1 MNFVEAYTRKPH
13 LLTAIIFLVV
23 ALGVI
28 SFKLMPLNLFP
39 DANYPVISVVIYQPG
54 ASARDMEDK
63 VARPIEKELGTID
76 LVRKVTSVSNDE
88 IAAVSA
94 EFEYKKGL
102 DSAATDVANAL
113 QKIMWKLPK
122 GILPPQIFK
131 VSDATSPVVT
141 LALTP
146 KKGSHLDL
154 AKVRQLADSEIKEA
168 LLRIPHVADVE
179 VFGGYKPEYL
189 VAVDQTRLHRYHLS
203 LPQIMA
209 AIGAQN
215 LNIPNGLIIRK
226 KSQFLFKVAG
236 EKRVMEELGSMVV
249 GKGPDNRE
257 VHLRDVARIKA
268 SYKER
273 QSLFHGNGK
282 QAIGVNILRSP
293 RGHVTTTLASLD
305 KYLPRIKK
313 KFPYIDFQVV
323 DTQGTLIKTSISNM
337 VDSLRDAI
345 IMTIIVIFLF
355 LANVRMSVLAAISI
369 PFVYFMTFA
378 EMKLLNYE
386 LNIVTLTAVILA
398 VGLLLDDAIVVI
410 ENIERHYTQLGKPIA
425 RAAIEGT
432 REIILADFAG
442 TYTTVIVLIPIMF
455 IGGYVQKIL
464 RPLSV
469 VLALSLLNSF
479 IISVTV
485 IPLFAPRFLEG
496 KREKNRVERL
506 LDLFDRH
513 IIGGARRLFVALLDT
528 GLRHR
533 LIFILLAVL
542 LLMVSRKMMPLAG
555 RDLMPPMD
563 TGILKVSF
571 EADSGSSLAQTEKIL
586 QRMEAIIKKQK
597 GLVRFDSMVGSEPGV
612 ISFGKGRTPQMG
624 LITAH
629 FVDRFHRKE
638 SLWDIENRLRR
649 AFQEIP
655 GLKYVDVY
663 DFGATPLS
671 SISAP
676 VDVMISGPDPEVLD
690 RLASQVESRLRKV
703 KGLTSVSRTWTLDKK
718 EAQFIVDM
726 HKAALYGLSPLDIS
740 HQVAAA
746 VKGGEASVFRVP
758 GEDGY
763 VIRVRYPSRERN
775 SKKRL
780 ETLQIQSSLGPV
792 PLRSLGRITLVKTRT
807 TITHQ
812 NYQPTVDVYGYRST
826 MAISHI
832 QEQVNRLL
840 KGIPLPPGYH
850 ISQEG
855 EIKKMKESFT
865 RLVHALAFAIILL
878 YFSLVPTFKSW
889 IHPFTIMAA
898 IPLALIGAIWGLL
911 VVGRHSCMPAFM
923 GMILLAG
930 IVVNNSILLL
940 DFAER
945 ALEGGASLREALEGA
960 VRVRVRPILMTASAT
975 IVGMIPIAAQWAV
988 GLERLSPLAVVA
1000 IGGLTVSTLLT
1011 LFYIPLLYSLFHD
1024 ARERWESFKERALR
1038 RRRLQG
1044 SGSTLQNHG
1053 ERS

>member
-1 MNFVEAYTRKPH
+1 MSFVEAYTKRHH
-13 LLTAIIFLVV
+13 LITAAIFLVV

-39 DANYPVISVVIYQPG
+39 DANYPVISVVVYQPG

-88 IAAVSA
+88 IAAISA

-102 DSAATDVANAL
+102 DAAATDVANTL
-113 QKIMWKLPK
+113 QRIMWKLPK
-122 GILPPQIFK
+122 DALPPQIFK
-131 VSDATSPVVT
+131 VSDATNPVVT

-146 KKGSHLDL
+146 KEGSHLDL

-168 LLRIPHVADVE
+168 FLRIPHVADVE
-179 VFGGYKPEYL
+179 VFGGYQPEYL
-189 VAVDQTRLHRYHLS
+189 VAVDQTKLHRYHLS
-203 LPQIMA
+203 LPQIVA
-209 AIGAQN
+209 AVGAQN
-215 LNIPNGLIIRK
+215 LNIPNGLVIRK
-226 KSQFLFKVAG
+226 KDQFLFKIAG
-236 EKRVMEELGSMVV
+236 EKGIMEELASMVV
-249 GKGPDNRE
+249 GKGPNNQE
-257 VHLRDVARIKA
+257 IHLRDVAKIEA

-273 QSLFHGNGK
+273 QSLFHGNGER
-282 QAIGVNILRSP
+282 AIGLNILRSP
-293 RGHVTTTLASLD
+293 KGHVTTTLASLE
-305 KYLPRIKK
+305 KYLPEIEKK
-313 KFPYIDFQVV
+313 YPDIGFKVV
-323 DTQGTLIKTSISNM
+323 DTQGTIIHTSISNM

-345 IMTIIVIFLF
+345 IMTILVIFLF

-378 EMKLLNYE
+378 EMKLLGYE

-410 ENIERHYTQLGKPIA
+410 ENIERHHSSLNKPIG

-432 REIILADFAG
+432 QEIILADFAG

-485 IPLFAPRFLEG
+485 IPLFAPRFLGG
-496 KREKNRVERL
+496 KKGKNRVEKL
-506 LDLFDRH
+506 LDLFDQYV
-513 IIGGARRLFVALLDT
+513 IGGARRLFVGLLDK

-533 LIFILLAVL
+533 LIFIPLAVM
-542 LLMVSRKMMPLAG
+542 LLMVSRKVMPLAG
-555 RDLMPPMD
+555 KDLMPPMD

-571 EADSGSSLAQTEKIL
+571 ETNSGTSIAQTEKIL
-586 QRMEAIIKKQK
+586 EKMESIIKSQK
-597 GLVRFDSMVGSEPGV
+597 GLVRFDSMIGSEPGV

-638 SLWDIENRLRR
+638 SLWQIEDRLRDK
-649 AFQEIP
+649 FQGIP
-655 GLKYVDVY
+655 SLKYVDVY

-676 VDVMISGPDPEVLD
+676 IDVMVSGPDPKVLD
-690 RLASQVESRLRKV
+690 QIASEVEARLREV

-718 EAQFIVDM
+718 EAQFVVNM
-726 HKAALYGLSPLDIS
+726 HKAVLYGLSPLEIS
-740 HQVAAA
+740 QQVATAIR
-746 VKGGEASVFRVP
+746 GGKASVFRIP

-763 VIRVRYPSRERN
+763 VIRVQYPSQDRDSVER
-775 SKKRL
+775 L
-780 ETLQIQSSLGPV
+780 TTLQVKSPLGPV
-792 PLRSLGRITLVKTRT
+792 PLSSLGRIKMVKTRT

-832 QEQVNRLL
+832 QENVNKALS
-840 KGIPLPPGYH
+840 GIPLPPGYR

-855 EIKKMKESFT
+855 EIKKMKESFS
-865 RLVHALAFAIILL
+865 RLVHALVFAIILL

-940 DFAER
+940 DFAEK
-945 ALEGGASLREALEGA
+945 ALEEGATMREALEGA
-960 VRVRVRPILMTASAT
+960 VRVRVRPILMTASST
-975 IVGMIPIAAQWAV
+975 VVGMIPIAAQWAV

-1000 IGGLTVSTLLT
+1000 IGGLVVSTLLT

-1024 ARERWESFKERALR
+1024 ARERLMRLRERLATGAR
-1038 RRRLQG
+1038 AFRTG
-1044 SGSTLQNHG
+1044 SQSA
-1053 ERS
+1053 ERV

>member
-1 MNFVEAYTRKPH
+1 MSLVELYTERPHFV
-13 LLTAIIFLVV
+13 TAFILLVV
-23 ALGVI
+23 ALGVV

-54 ASARDMEDK
+54 ASAKDMEDQ

-88 IAAVSA
+88 IAAVSV

-102 DSAATDVANAL
+102 DAAATDVANAL
-113 QKIMWKLPK
+113 KRIQWKLPK
-122 GILPPQIFK
+122 GILPPQVFK
-131 VSDATSPVVT
+131 VSDATAPVVT
-141 LALTP
+141 LALYP
-146 KKGSHLDL
+146 KKGSGLDL
-154 AKVRQLADSEIKEA
+154 AKVRQLADNEIKEA

-179 VFGGYKPEYL
+179 VFGGYLPEYQ
-189 VAVDQTRLHRYHLS
+189 VVVDQARLHRYGLS
-203 LPQIMA
+203 LPAVMA
-209 AIGAQN
+209 AIEAQN
-215 LNIPNGLIIRK
+215 MNIPNGLILKRE
-226 KSQFLFKVAG
+226 SQYLFKVAG
-236 EKRVMEELGSMVV
+236 EKSLMEGLKRVVV
-249 GKGPDNRE
+249 GRDSQGGE
-257 VHLRDVARIKA
+257 IHLADIAKVSAW
-268 SYKER
+268 YKER
-273 QSLFHGNGK
+273 QSLFHGDGTR
-282 QAIGVNILRSP
+282 AIGVNVLRSP
-293 RGHVTTTLASLD
+293 RGHVTTTLASLSRF
-305 KYLPRIKK
+305 LPEIERRYPQVGFK
-313 KFPYIDFQVV
+313 VV
-323 DTQGTLIKTSISNM
+323 DTQDTLIETSISNM
-337 VDSLRDAI
+337 VDSLRDAV
-345 IMTIIVIFLF
+345 IMTILVIFLF
-355 LANVRMSVLAAISI
+355 LANLRISALAAISI

-410 ENIERHYTQLGKPIA
+410 ENIQRHHDQLGKPMH
-425 RAAIEGT
+425 RAAVEGT
-432 REIILADFAG
+432 KEIILADFAG
-442 TYTTVIVLIPIMF
+442 TYTTIIVLVPIMF

-469 VLALSLLNSF
+469 VLALSLFNSF
-479 IISVTV
+479 VISVTL
-485 IPLFAPRFLEG
+485 IPLLAPRFMG
-496 KREKNRVERL
+496 KKREKNRVERFL
-506 LDLFDRH
+506 GLFDRYVV
-513 IIGGARRLFVALLDT
+513 GGARRVFVGLLDV

-533 LIFILLAVL
+533 LAFILLAVL
-542 LLMVSRKMMPLAG
+542 MLMVSRRLMPLAG
-555 RDLMPPMD
+555 RDLMPSMD

-571 EADSGSSLAQTEKIL
+571 ETGSDSSLAQTERIL
-586 QRMEAIIKKQK
+586 ERMESILKREK

-612 ISFGKGRTPQMG
+612 ISFGKGRTPQKG

-638 SLWDIENRLRR
+638 SLWQIEERLRKEFR
-649 AFQEIP
+649 TIP

-676 VDVMISGPDPEVLD
+676 IDIMVSGPDPKVLD
-690 RLASQVESRLRKV
+690 TLASKVEERLRGV
-703 KGLTSVSRTWTLDKK
+703 RGLTSVSRTWTLDKK
-718 EAQFIVDM
+718 ELQFVVDM
-726 HKAALYGLSPLDIS
+726 QRASIYRLTPTAIS
-740 HQVAAA
+740 EQIRAA

-763 VIRVRYPSRERN
+763 QIRVRYPVGERD
-775 SKKRL
+775 SVEKMKA
-780 ETLQIQSSLGPV
+780 LQISSPLGPV
-792 PLRSLGRITLVKTRT
+792 PLEALGEIKAVKTRT

-812 NYQPTVDVYGYRST
+812 NYQPTVDVYGYRAT

-832 QEQVNRLL
+832 QEQVSKVL
-840 KGIPLPPGYH
+840 KGIPVPPGYR
-850 ISQEG
+850 ISRQG

-865 RLVHALAFAIILL
+865 RLIHALLFAVILL
-878 YFSLVPTFKSW
+878 YFSLVPTFRSW

-945 ALEGGASLREALEGA
+945 AIDGGATPRDALEGA
-960 VRVRVRPILMTASAT
+960 VSVRVRPILMTASST

-1000 IGGLTVSTLLT
+1000 IGGLAVSTLLT
-1011 LFYIPLLYSLFHD
+1011 LVYVPILYSLFHD
-1024 ARERWESFKERALR
+1024 AHERVAGLKR
-1038 RRRLQG
+1038 RVFGDEGGIHTDPAPEGQG
-1044 SGSTLQNHG
+1044 
-1053 ERS
+1053 

>member
-1 MNFVEAYTRKPH
+1 MNFVESYTKRPH
-13 LLTAIIFLVV
+13 LLTAIILLVV

-54 ASARDMEDK
+54 ASAKDMEDK

-88 IAAVSA
+88 IAAVSV
-94 EFEYKKGL
+94 EFEYKKSL
-102 DSAATDVANAL
+102 DAAATDVANTL
-113 QKIMWKLPK
+113 QRIMWKLPK

-146 KKGSHLDL
+146 KKESQLDL
-154 AKVRQLADSEIKEA
+154 AKVRQLADNEIKES

-189 VAVDQTRLHRYHLS
+189 VAVDQTRLHRYRLS

-226 KSQFLFKVAG
+226 KSQYLFKVAG
-236 EKRVMEELGSMVV
+236 EKKVMEELGSMVV

-257 VHLRDVARIKA
+257 VHLRDVARIEA

-273 QSLFHGNGK
+273 QSLFHGNGER
-282 QAIGVNILRSP
+282 AIGINILRSP
-293 RGHVTTTLASLD
+293 RGHVTTTLTSLN
-305 KYLPRIKK
+305 KYLPQIERKYPHIAFK
-313 KFPYIDFQVV
+313 VV
-323 DTQGTLIKTSISNM
+323 DTQRNIIETSISNM

-345 IMTIIVIFLF
+345 IMTILIIFLF

-378 EMKLLNYE
+378 EMKLLSYE

-410 ENIERHYTQLGKPIA
+410 ENIERHHSQLGKPIT

-432 REIILADFAG
+432 QEIILADFAG

-485 IPLFAPRFLEG
+485 IPLLAPRFLGG
-496 KREKNRVERL
+496 KKGKNRLERL
-506 LDLFDRH
+506 LDLFDSYV
-513 IIGGARRLFVALLDT
+513 IGGIRRLFVRLLDR

-533 LIFILLAVL
+533 FAFILLAIL
-542 LLMVSRKMMPLAG
+542 LLMVSRKVMPLAG

-571 EADSGSSLAQTEKIL
+571 ETDSGSSLAQTERTL
-586 QRMEAIIKKQK
+586 QKMEAIIKRQK

-638 SLWDIENRLRR
+638 SIWGIEERLRK
-649 AFQEIP
+649 AFGMIP
-655 GLKYVDVY
+655 GLKYVNVY

-676 VDVMISGPDPEVLD
+676 VDVMISGPDPKVLD
-690 RLASQVESRLRKV
+690 RLASRIEDQLRKV

-718 EAQFIVDM
+718 EAQFIVNM
-726 HKAALYGLSPLDIS
+726 HQAALYGLSPIDIS
-740 HQVAAA
+740 RQVAAS

-763 VIRVRYPSRERN
+763 AIRVQYLPSERD
-775 SKKRL
+775 SISRMK
-780 ETLQIQSSLGPV
+780 TLQIQSPLGPV
-792 PLRSLGRITLVKTRT
+792 PLRSLGKIRLVKTRT

-855 EIKKMKESFT
+855 EVKKMKESFT
-865 RLVHALAFAIILL
+865 RLIHALAFAIILL

-911 VVGRHSCMPAFM
+911 IVGRHSCMPAFM

-940 DFAER
+940 DFAEK
-945 ALEGGASLREALEGA
+945 ALEKGASLREALEGA

-1000 IGGLTVSTLLT
+1000 IGGLAVSTLLT

-1024 ARERWESFKERALR
+1024 AREKVKVFRERL
-1038 RRRLQG
+1038 
-1044 SGSTLQNHG
+1044 SGKHVLPGLEGKN
-1053 ERS
+1053 